1 MSHRRY
7 VEQTSKECTGTGTEP
22 KVWVN
27 QYMARAAG
35 TQEGRTVGSFLLAMQ
50 DQVPSWQGQ
59 IPKMLARMR
68 GKYVDYQERNPSA
81 SCPQLGVVEAAIAWV
96 DMIAPVLARPPP
108 PPPPAFGEFS
118 DEEEPVAK
126 RPPAKRPQPTPHTS
140 SISNRHQD
148 TSCPSSSSPNKSRP
162 SSSSSS
168 SPPPTCS
175 LPPLAHRLRCC
186 PPPLPLPPAEFGWGS
201 QSSQSSSYMGQIKSP
216 RFISNSAG

>member
-1 MSHRRY
+1 
-7 VEQTSKECTGTGTEP
+7 
-22 KVWVN
+22 
-27 QYMARAAG
+27 
-35 TQEGRTVGSFLLAMQ
+35 
-50 DQVPSWQGQ
+50 
-59 IPKMLARMR
+59 
-68 GKYVDYQERNPSA
+68 
-81 SCPQLGVVEAAIAWV
+81 
-96 DMIAPVLARPPP
+96 MIAPVLARPPP

-186 PPPLPLPPAEFGWGS
+186 PPPLPLPPAEFGARSPPSPPPIWLENFGS
-201 QSSQSSSYMGQIKSP
+201 DANHVHGLPARAGHPRGGGRLVGRPEHLWLPHHDEPRRDRRPRSQGMHTPRSEVSYHV
-216 RFISNSAG
+216 SNSSDPANMHANMGEGVEYHTLYGGRPYPNHYTNPYP